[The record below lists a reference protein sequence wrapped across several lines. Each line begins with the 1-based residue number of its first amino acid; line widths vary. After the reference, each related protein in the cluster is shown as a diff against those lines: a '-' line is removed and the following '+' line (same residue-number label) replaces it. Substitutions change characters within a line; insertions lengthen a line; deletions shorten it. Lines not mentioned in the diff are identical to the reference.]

1 MNYYTHFEIKLIL
14 RSKRLKQVFFLTGYW
29 IIFSYLQ
36 LVTGNKLLLDSPTC
50 KLIYYP
56 LLISLPGTYYAQYFS
71 SIEANYINKLL
82 TLPIRLKFILYWKYM
97 LYCAISMVI
106 VLLLLP
112 TLTMGIKPLE
122 LFTYYTLGIGPIFF
136 IAFQSSRWTT
146 KKIDLSM
153 SVFMNWQGNSIAQY
167 GLIFLFL
174 SIFLGTIAVTSL
186 ILPFDKQ
193 PVLYLFLLVF
203 SLIFVV
209 THRIWLSQL
218 AQNYINHRYKNII
231 QSDEN

>member
-1 MNYYTHFEIKLIL
+1 MDVTITVCMLSTYKTL
-14 RSKRLKQVFFLTGYW
+14 
-29 IIFSYLQ
+29 SY
-36 LVTGNKLLLDSPTC
+36 S
-50 KLIYYP
+50 
-56 LLISLPGTYYAQYFS
+56 
-71 SIEANYINKLL
+71 
-82 TLPIRLKFILYWKYM
+82 
-97 LYCAISMVI
+97 
-106 VLLLLP
+106 
-112 TLTMGIKPLE
+112 
-122 LFTYYTLGIGPIFF
+122 PIFF

-153 SVFMNWQGNSIAQY
+153 SVFMNWQGNSITQY
-167 GLIFLFL
+167 GLSFLFL

-231 QSDEN
+231 QSDENCCLKIKRV